1 MNPKAYCNRLTR
13 KAKTNFYFAFIFLP
27 KPERE
32 AIYTTYAFSRYTDNI
47 VDGQPAGDP
56 RENLDR
62 WRSELDACY
71 DGRPNHPITHRLAE
85 TIPHFSIPKQY
96 FHELIDGVEMDLTTR
111 RYETFDAL
119 YDYCFKVASVVGLIC
134 IEIFGYS
141 NPKTKEYAIAL
152 GIALQLTNIL
162 RDLKADAAQG
172 RIYIPKEDL
181 LKFGYTEDDLI
192 CTRCNDAFR
201 NLMAFEC
208 SRVREFYQRAGSLL
222 PPEDKGRLFSAEIMG
237 RIYFRLLQ
245 EIERSGYDVFSRPI
259 TLSTTRKLGIAVNT
273 WAKRKWKVGT

>member
-1 MNPKAYCNRLTR
+1 MNPKTYCNKLTR

-32 AIYTTYAFSRYTDNI
+32 AIYTTYAFSRHADDI
-47 VDGQPAGDP
+47 VDGQQDGDP
-56 RENLDR
+56 RGNLDR
-62 WRSELDACY
+62 WRSEVDACY

-85 TIPHFSIPKQY
+85 TILHFPIPKQY

-111 RYETFDAL
+111 RYETFDDL
-119 YDYCFKVASVVGLIC
+119 YNYCFKVASVIGLIC

-141 NPKTKEYAIAL
+141 NPKTKEYAVAL

-181 LKFGYTEDDLI
+181 LKFGYTEDNLI
-192 CTRCNDAFR
+192 CNRRNDAFR

-222 PPEDKGRLFSAEIMG
+222 PPEDKSRLFSAEIMG

-245 EIERSGYDVFSRPI
+245 EIERRGYDVFSRPI
-259 TLSTTRKLGIAVNT
+259 TLSATRKFGIAVNT